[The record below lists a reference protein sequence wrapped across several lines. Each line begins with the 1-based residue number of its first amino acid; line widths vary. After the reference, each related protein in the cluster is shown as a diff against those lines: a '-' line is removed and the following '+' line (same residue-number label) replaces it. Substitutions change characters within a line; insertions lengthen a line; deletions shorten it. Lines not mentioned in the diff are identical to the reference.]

1 MAGFIF
7 YKMRK
12 FIIIYSNSQSY
23 LARWCCRAEKRSD
36 FFGYFRA
43 LEFFDGDMSVNV
55 KFIVFKCKINKSSN
69 KSNNNIYIKVICCK
83 SASPVFITKTPTISR
98 ESLSHQNPNNKFL
111 LSF

>member
-1 MAGFIF
+1 
-7 YKMRK
+7 MRK

-43 LEFFDGDMSVNV
+43 PEFFDGDLSVNV
-55 KFIVFKCKINKSSN
+55 PFIVFQCKIN
-69 KSNNNIYIKVICCK
+69 KSNNNIYIKVTCCK
-83 SASPVFITKTPTISR
+83 RASPVFITKTPTISR
-98 ESLSHQNPNNKFL
+98 ESLSHQNPDNKFL

>member
-1 MAGFIF
+1 
-7 YKMRK
+7 MRK

-23 LARWCCRAEKRSD
+23 LARWYYRAEKRSD

-43 LEFFDGDMSVNV
+43 LDFCSR
-55 KFIVFKCKINKSSN
+55 FIVFQCKINKNSN
-69 KSNNNIYIKVICCK
+69 KNNNNIYIKVICCK

-98 ESLSHQNPNNKFL
+98 ESLSHQNPDNKFL